1 MFYKY
6 RNTNLDII
14 NVTAKTKL
22 VFIVAGCDMIKM
34 YYLIK
39 FRLQNYSEC
48 ECHWHTDAYTIT
60 LYHHISR
67 AKSFCEFRICKSS

>member
-48 ECHWHTDAYTIT
+48 ECH
-60 LYHHISR
+60 
-67 AKSFCEFRICKSS
+67 